1 MWWPPLQDS
10 FYSVWWSATRA
21 CRCCSPW
28 WPLGPDKHS
37 GTPNGMPLPAVE
49 KEEKRQI
56 GRTACSHRSGCELVL
71 KQAVQPQRANPQCT
85 RSAGQIM
92 NDSIVGCY
100 GDLTLNKLQFFFSVE
115 SSCLA
120 RRRWPEAHHCKAP
133 VSLGFH
139 LRTSR
144 LWGKQKKESPLNFR
158 QSGKDCIMLIWL
170 PAGAF
175 GSDLAPL

>member
-1 MWWPPLQDS
+1 MLFWT
-10 FYSVWWSATRA
+10 VSAALHDGLSAWINT
-21 CRCCSPW
+21 
-28 WPLGPDKHS
+28 
-37 GTPNGMPLPAVE
+37 PLPSVE

-71 KQAVQPQRANPQCT
+71 KQALQPQRANPQCT

-100 GDLTLNKLQFFFSVE
+100 GDLTLNKLKYFSVE

-120 RRRWPEAHHCKAP
+120 WRRWPEAYYP

-139 LRTSR
+139 LWTSR

-175 GSDLAPL
+175 GSDLGPL